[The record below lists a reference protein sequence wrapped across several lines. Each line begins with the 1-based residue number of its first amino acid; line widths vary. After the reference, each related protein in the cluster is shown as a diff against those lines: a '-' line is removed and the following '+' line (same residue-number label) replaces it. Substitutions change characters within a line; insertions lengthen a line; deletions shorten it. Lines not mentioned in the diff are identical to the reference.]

1 MSRYYP
7 SRYYTYPQ
15 AYVDPYTG
23 RCFYDLVDEFDAVA
37 YDYGDSAASYDH
49 YADGGPLSP
58 PTVCRLGCC
67 DLSHRIAAGGLPE
80 GATLGR
86 SHQFAEEEGICL
98 THVEGGCFNQGI
110 CERLNHRIIIET
122 CNELGYSGS
131 DFDSGRQVIRVAAGL
146 PPGRADDIDDEPT
159 YREMPATQGRNDP
172 RARQIEQ
179 RPSRPDQRGGHET
192 SRRGPRE
199 PQYDD
204 DVEEPRQVTRRRHDE
219 DGYGAGPQGPRRGAI
234 YSDEFKDP
242 REMRG
247 GTHLANRQPQ
257 RPRGHG
263 HGASHTESSR
273 HDEEMERRRRT
284 EREQRQIAQGRLA
297 IEGPPGLGG
306 RHPTE
311 DRHRSDRGPTHGSSW
326 SGAQGNM
333 RSMAGSSRSSGG
345 RHGGQELVPRG
356 YDFEGQGQRRRR

>member
-1 MSRYYP
+1 MSRYY
-7 SRYYTYPQ
+7 SSGYYTTYPQ
-15 AYVDPYTG
+15 AYYDPYTG
-23 RCFYDLVDEFDAVA
+23 RCFYDLVDEYDVAA
-37 YDYGDSAASYDH
+37 YDYGDSAANFDH

-58 PTVCRLGCC
+58 PTVCRSGCRN
-67 DLSHRIAAGGLPE
+67 LSHRIPAGGLPD

-86 SHQFAEEEGICL
+86 CHQFAEEEGICL
-98 THVEGGCFNQGI
+98 THVEGGCFDHGI

-146 PPGRADDIDDEPT
+146 PPGRADDIGDEPPR
-159 YREMPATQGRNDP
+159 REMPAAQGGSGS

-179 RPSRPDQRGGHET
+179 RPSGRDQHGGQER

-204 DVEEPRQVTRRRHDE
+204 DVEEPRQATTRRHDE
-219 DGYGAGPQGPRRGAI
+219 DGYGTRPQGPRRGPI
-234 YSDEFKDP
+234 YSDEFEDP

-247 GTHLANRQPQ
+247 GTHLANRHPQ
-257 RPRGHG
+257 RPRG

-273 HDEEMERRRRT
+273 HGEEIERRRRT
-284 EREQRQIAQGRLA
+284 EREQHQIAQGRLA
-297 IEGPPGLGG
+297 IEGPPGMGG

-311 DRHRSDRGPTHGSSW
+311 GRHRSDRGPTPGSSR
-326 SGAQGNM
+326 SGAQSSM